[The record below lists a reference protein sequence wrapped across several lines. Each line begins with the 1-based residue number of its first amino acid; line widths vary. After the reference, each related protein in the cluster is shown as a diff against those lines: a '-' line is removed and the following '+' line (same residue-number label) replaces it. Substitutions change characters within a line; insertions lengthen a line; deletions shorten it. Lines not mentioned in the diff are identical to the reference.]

1 MAQQFNSLGQF
12 LVENRSPAKRKHY
25 MDQKDK
31 NDATILLRLPADLK
45 AMLMREAA
53 ANGRRITAEVNIRL
67 KESLDRTGVQ
77 PGAVPGLIPKSYRE
91 RPKSTAVHTEEAGAE
106 DLTDMERAVLAVF
119 RRLPPEKQLAL
130 LSLFK

>member
-1 MAQQFNSLGQF
+1 MNQ
-12 LVENRSPAKRKHY
+12 
-25 MDQKDK
+25 DK

-67 KESLDRTGVQ
+67 KESLDRSGVQ
-77 PGAVPGLIPKSYRE
+77 PGTVPGLIPKSYRE
-91 RPKSTAVHTEEAGAE
+91 RPKSAVVHTNEAEPDG
-106 DLTDMERAVLAVF
+106 LTDMDHAVLAVF